1 MSLFKDEEQV
11 ENKWVFVLKTQT
23 DRTWKRKSQQEKYN
37 LNLKL
42 IFPKLSAVGTATKTI
57 GTAIATATTAIEQQE
72 QLWNLSDNQE
82 ITECINWGK

>member
-23 DRTWKRKSQQEKYN
+23 DRTWNWKSQQEKYN

-42 IFPKLSAVGTATKTI
+42 IFPKLSAVGTAETTI

>member
-23 DRTWKRKSQQEKYN
+23 DRTWNWKSQQEKYN